1 MHTDYSMKA
10 PEREESEMKIKK
22 DITQSKGCKYQARK
36 ANSEIVEFQRK
47 NMSKSQRK
55 SSMKYLKRGVYCC
68 LLTNKKWLLKFIKKK
83 KGIMRHA
90 QWKEPKF
97 KQLHK
102 KMKETN
108 VAWLLGK

>member
-1 MHTDYSMKA
+1 MHTNYSMKA

-55 SSMKYLKRGVYCC
+55 SSMKYLKRGVCCC
-68 LLTNKKWLLKFIKKK
+68 LLTNKKWLLKFDFERDDKT
-83 KGIMRHA
+83 R
-90 QWKEPKF
+90 
-97 KQLHK
+97 LHPAVVT
-102 KMKETN
+102 MLT
-108 VAWLLGK
+108 VLR